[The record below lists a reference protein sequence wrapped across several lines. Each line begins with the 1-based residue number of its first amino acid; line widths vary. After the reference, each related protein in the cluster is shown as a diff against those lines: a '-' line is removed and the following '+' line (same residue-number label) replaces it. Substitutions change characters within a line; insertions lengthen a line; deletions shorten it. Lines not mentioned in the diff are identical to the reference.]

1 MSEVTEMMWWKQLPK
16 LRRMLPLALIVL
28 VFSNLYLGIWSLTTV
43 KADSAQLSPGKILPQ
58 DYNHYLN
65 TSDVQVKLE
74 YPKAIILQE
83 TMGDLVFNVT
93 TKTPKRTIAIYIPP
107 EFALSRGTNYVW
119 TNLTN
124 DYRSISMSTLS
135 DRDPIAPNWWKIT
148 YPVDLEVDSE
158 V

>member
-93 TKTPKRTIAIYIPP
+93 TKTPKRTIAIYIP
-107 EFALSRGTNYVW
+107 R
-119 TNLTN
+119 NLH
-124 DYRSISMSTLS
+124 
-135 DRDPIAPNWWKIT
+135 
-148 YPVDLEVDSE
+148 
-158 V
+158 